1 MVNAFLRRGMEE
13 CERYSAADQK
23 LKNMQVILHLLII
36 VLLSSKLSWSSIDSN
51 FRMWIACTLYMFD
64 SLHKIHYCGGG
75 KACQVFLCVLEFADG
90 MSLSG
95 TSELLHF
102 FFP

>member
-36 VLLSSKLSWSSIDSN
+36 FLLSSKLSWSSIDSH

-64 SLHKIHYCGGG
+64 SLCKIHYCGGG
-75 KACQVFLCVLEFADG
+75 KHARCFCVCLN
-90 MSLSG
+90 
-95 TSELLHF
+95 LLMG
-102 FFP
+102 